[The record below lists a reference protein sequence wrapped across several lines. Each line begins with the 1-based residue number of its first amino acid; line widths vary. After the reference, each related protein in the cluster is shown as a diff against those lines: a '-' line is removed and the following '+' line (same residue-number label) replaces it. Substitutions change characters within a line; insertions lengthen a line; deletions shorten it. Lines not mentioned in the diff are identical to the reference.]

1 MEGLWN
7 GLKKLVSIL
16 LVILVIFSLGVTVSA
31 NPTDSFVHE
40 DTESGGVESVLSQE
54 MYHATKVITAGS
66 LGLEK
71 SLSGMTDF
79 CVDKDGN
86 IYVLVSNWSQIVVLN
101 KDYSLNRVLKLK
113 DETGSS
119 MFFTG
124 AQGIFVDK
132 DNKIYVCD
140 TNSSRILIAD
150 ANGAVVDTWGAPES
164 DLIPEDFFY
173 QPCRIVRN
181 DKGYTYILSLG
192 CYYGALLYSPDHK
205 FLGFYGA
212 NNVEATALDTLSYL
226 WERLTQ
232 TEEKKSLSVKTLPF
246 SFVDLCLDSEDFMLT
261 CTGKTEEDTN
271 GTGQIRKLSPT
282 GENIMFKRQTNG
294 ESLSAN
300 NINFLEGK
308 VTVSYGKKQTQN
320 IVSIDVDEDDFI
332 YALDSQKGFIYI
344 YDDECNMICGF
355 GGGSDRSKRLS
366 IFATASAIAV
376 CGTDILVADM
386 DSQTITVF
394 ELTEYGSLLKKAQCI
409 YLDGE
414 YLEAKPL
421 WEEVNKRNKNCQ
433 LAYRGLAIAYLSE
446 GNYEDAL
453 ECARLGLD
461 YTVYDLAWKVIKN
474 EYILDNF
481 VWIFIVAV
489 ALIGGLVAFL
499 IIKKRKNLVLIKNAY
514 VKTAL
519 SSTIHP
525 FKAFEEIKYKQMGSM
540 IIGSVIL
547 FLYYIANVLKETG
560 SGFLATTVDI
570 NKYNTIYTI
579 IETIGIVLLW
589 SVCNWLITSSFDGK
603 GNFKEVFIAT
613 TYSLIPLTLF
623 TFIRVILSHM
633 VSMSGLK
640 IVDAVGVVV
649 LILTFFLLCIAIM
662 AVHEYDFFKFLS
674 TAIVTVLFM
683 ILVAFVVF
691 VVGILLQQVGEFFTS
706 IFTEI
711 FYR

>member
-7 GLKKLVSIL
+7 GLKKIISIL
-16 LVILVIFSLGVTVSA
+16 LVILVIFSLGFSVSA

-40 DTESGGVESVLSQE
+40 DTESGAVESVLSQE
-54 MYHATKVITAGS
+54 MYHAAKVISAGS

-79 CVDKDGN
+79 CVGKDGN
-86 IYVLVSNWSQIVVLN
+86 VYILVSNWSQIIVLN
-101 KDYSLNRVLKLK
+101 KDYSLNRVLKLT
-113 DETGSS
+113 ENGSTA
-119 MFFTG
+119 FFSG

-140 TNSSRILIAD
+140 TNASRILIANQD
-150 ANGAVVDTWGAPES
+150 GVVENVWGAPES

-173 QPCRIVRN
+173 QPCRISRT

-192 CYYGALLYSPDHK
+192 CYYGALLYSPENK

-246 SFVDLCLDSEDFMLT
+246 SFVDLCLDSEDFMIT
-261 CTGKTEEDTN
+261 CTGKTDAGNN

-282 GENIMFKRQTNG
+282 GENIMFKRQTDG
-294 ESLSAN
+294 TSLSAN
-300 NINFLEGK
+300 SINFLENK
-308 VTVSYGKKQTQN
+308 VTTSYGTKRPQN
-320 IVSIDVDEDDFI
+320 IVSIDVDEDNFI
-332 YALDSQKGFIYI
+332 YALDTQKGFIYI

-355 GGGSDRSKRLS
+355 GGAQDRSKRLS
-366 IFATASAIAV
+366 VFDNATALGI
-376 CGTDILVADM
+376 CGTDILVADANA
-386 DSQTITVF
+386 QTITVF
-394 ELTEYGSLLKKAQCI
+394 ELTEYGSLLKQAQCL
-409 YLDGE
+409 YLEGE
-414 YLEAKPL
+414 YLDAKPL

-453 ECARLGLD
+453 ECAKLGLD

-474 EYILDNF
+474 DFMLDNF
-481 VWIFIVAV
+481 VWIFIIGV
-489 ALIGGLVAFL
+489 ALIGGLIAFL
-499 IIKKRKNLVLIKNAY
+499 IIKKRKNLVLIKNEY

-519 SSTIHP
+519 SATVHP
-525 FKAFEEIKYKQMGSM
+525 FRAFDEIKYKKMGSI

-570 NKYNTIYTI
+570 NKYNTIYTV

-613 TYSLIPLTLF
+613 TYSLIPVTVF
-623 TFIRVILSHM
+623 TFIRVILSH
-633 VSMSGLK
+633 VISLSGLK
-640 IVDAVGVVV
+640 IVDAVGTVV
-649 LILTFFLLCIAIM
+649 LIITFFLLCIAIM
-662 AVHEYDFFKFLS
+662 TIHEYDFFKFLS
-674 TAIVTVLFM
+674 TSIVTVLFM
-683 ILVAFVVF
+683 VLVAFVVF

-706 IFTEI
+706 VFTEL